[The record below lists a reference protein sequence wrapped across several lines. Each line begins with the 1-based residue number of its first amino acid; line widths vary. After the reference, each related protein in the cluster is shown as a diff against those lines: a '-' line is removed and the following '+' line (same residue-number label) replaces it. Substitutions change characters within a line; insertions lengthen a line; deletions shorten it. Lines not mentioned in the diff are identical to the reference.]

1 MCESTGMK
9 SEEGKPVQPESS
21 VTAAP
26 AIAPSNLSAAVEAPE
41 RTLKMVES
49 LKHWPTVVIAIQ
61 KSRDAYCSVK
71 QKASIITWSL
81 NLTEK
86 VVASVLEFAESKLSS
101 LRPIIQYADKAVTE
115 GVVVIE
121 KKFPAV
127 RESPEKLYDAITQH
141 VAKMVHP
148 ALDKTEALS
157 EIGRKRL
164 DRVAETIINKYN
176 SLIKIVDSWMDKLE
190 NLLHGV
196 EAETASDTET
206 AVAEALSSAA
216 RTQTSTTASPVP
228 APAAGHVWQALRLGA
243 RATTALAAFQVGA
256 ALWLLSRAPLVG
268 RFFREAPPPT
278 AAPSPS
284 SSSSGAPSARLQ
296 TPTASEQEQPLPTA
310 QSTASFH
317 TERFISLLQ
326 Q

>member
-26 AIAPSNLSAAVEAPE
+26 AIAPSKLSAAVEAPE
-41 RTLKMVES
+41 QTLKMAEL
-49 LKHWPTVVIAIQ
+49 LKHWPAVVIAIQ

-81 NLTEK
+81 NLAEK
-86 VVASVLEFAESKLSS
+86 VVASVLELAEHKLSS

-121 KKFPAV
+121 REFPAV
-127 RESPEKLYDAITQH
+127 KESPEKLYDAITQH

-148 ALDKTEALS
+148 ALDKTEAIS

-164 DRVAETIINKYN
+164 DRVAKTIINKYN

-190 NLLHGV
+190 NKLNGV
-196 EAETASDTET
+196 EGETASDAET
-206 AVAEALSSAA
+206 AAAEPSSSAA
-216 RTQTSTTASPVP
+216 RTQTITASPTP
-228 APAAGHVWQALRLGA
+228 APPAGHVRQALRLGVG
-243 RATTALAAFQVGA
+243 ATTALAAFQVGA
-256 ALWLLSRAPLVG
+256 ALWLLSQAPLVG

-284 SSSSGAPSARLQ
+284 SSSRDASFARLP
-296 TPTASEQEQPLPTA
+296 TPTASQEQPLPTA
-310 QSTASFH
+310 QSTDSFH
-317 TERFISLLQ
+317 TERFISLPQ

>member
-9 SEEGKPVQPESS
+9 SEEGKPVQLESS

-26 AIAPSNLSAAVEAPE
+26 AIAPSKLTAAGEVPE
-41 RTLKMVES
+41 QTYKMVEL
-49 LKHWPTVVIAIQ
+49 LKHWPVVVIAIQ
-61 KSRDAYCSVK
+61 KSRDEFCSVK
-71 QKASIITWSL
+71 QKACIITWSL
-81 NLTEK
+81 NLSEK
-86 VVASVLEFAESKLSS
+86 VVASVLELAERKLSS
-101 LRPIIQYADKAVTE
+101 LRPITQYADKAVSE
-115 GVVVIE
+115 GMAEIE

-127 RESPEKLYDAITQH
+127 KESPEKLYDAITQH

-148 ALDKTEALS
+148 ALDKTEAIS

-164 DRVAETIINKYN
+164 DRVAKTIINKYN

-190 NLLHGV
+190 NRLNGV
-196 EAETASDTET
+196 EAETASHTET

-216 RTQTSTTASPVP
+216 RTQTSTTTASPVP

-243 RATTALAAFQVGA
+243 GATTALAAFQVEA

-278 AAPSPS
+278 ADPSPS
-284 SSSSGAPSARLQ
+284 SSSRDASFARLP
-296 TPTASEQEQPLPTA
+296 TPTASQEQPLPTA
-310 QSTASFH
+310 QSTDSFH
-317 TERFISLLQ
+317 TERFISLPQ

>member
-1 MCESTGMK
+1 MCESTVMK
-9 SEEGKPVQPESS
+9 SEDGKPVQSEGS
-21 VTAAP
+21 VPAAP
-26 AIAPSNLSAAVEAPE
+26 TTAPAKLSAVGEAPE
-41 RTLKMVES
+41 QTYKMAEL

-81 NLTEK
+81 NLSEK
-86 VVASVLEFAESKLSS
+86 VVASVLEFAERKLSS
-101 LRPIIQYADKAVTE
+101 LRPIIQYADKAVSE

-141 VAKMVHP
+141 ITKIVRP

-164 DRVAETIINKYN
+164 DRVAKTIINKYN
-176 SLIKIVDSWMDKLE
+176 SMIKIVDSWMDKLE
-190 NLLHGV
+190 NQLNGL
-196 EAETASDTET
+196 EAETASDSET
-206 AVAEALSSAA
+206 AAAEATSSAA
-216 RTQTSTTASPVP
+216 RTQTTTTASPTP
-228 APAAGHVWQALRLGA
+228 APPAGHVRQALRLGVG
-243 RATTALAAFQVGA
+243 ATTALAAFQVGA

-284 SSSSGAPSARLQ
+284 SSSSGAPSARLP
-296 TPTASEQEQPLPTA
+296 TPTTSEEQPLPTA
-310 QSTASFH
+310 QSTDSFH
-317 TERFISLLQ
+317 TEQLIPLPQ